1 MSDSHKNKQTAVM
14 PTYARADISFDR
26 GDGAYLV
33 STDGTRYLDFC
44 AGIAVTAL
52 GHSDPR
58 LVRVLSEQAKKVWHT
73 SNLFRIPD
81 QETLANQLVALSFA
95 DFAFFCNS
103 GAEAVEGGIKL
114 CRKYHSA
121 NGEPERYRI
130 LSFDGSFHGRTLA
143 TLSASKNAGHLEGFG
158 PEMEGFDI
166 LPFGNTNELRAAVTE
181 ETAAILVEPIQG
193 EGGIRPAEND
203 FLREVRSVA
212 DEFGLLVFFDEVQCG
227 IGRTGKLWAHEWSG
241 VKPDVMAVA
250 KGLGGGFPIGAVM
263 ATSEAAKGMVAGTHG
278 STFGG
283 NCLAGAVARKVLE
296 IVSERKFLE
305 KVQKVSKLLRHEI
318 TKQCEMHPTVYKGVR
333 GKGLMLGIKCG
344 PPNSEL
350 VKLLRDEGLLTVG
363 AGDNILRLVPPL
375 IIDEHHVAEAVS
387 MLSTVAKQLEKKK
400 LKKKD

>member
-1 MSDSHKNKQTAVM
+1 MSVLYKNKSTAVM
-14 PTYARADISFDR
+14 PTYARADISFDS

-33 STDGTRYLDFC
+33 ATDGTRYLDFC
-44 AGIAVTAL
+44 AGIAVNAL

-81 QETLANQLVALSFA
+81 QEILADQLVALSFA
-95 DFAFFCNS
+95 DLAFFCNS

-121 NGEPERYRI
+121 NGEPQRYRI
-130 LSFDGSFHGRTLA
+130 LSFEGSFHGRTLA

-158 PEMEGFDI
+158 PETKGFDI

-193 EGGIRPAEND
+193 EGGIRPAEHD
-203 FLREVRSVA
+203 FLREVRSIA
-212 DEFGLLVFFDEVQCG
+212 NEFGLLVFFDEVQCG
-227 IGRTGKLWAHEWSG
+227 IGRTGKLWAHEWAG
-241 VKPDVMAVA
+241 VEPDVMAVA

-283 NCLAGAVARKVLE
+283 NYLAGAVARKVLE
-296 IVSERKFLE
+296 IVSEEKFLG
-305 KVQKVSKLLRHEI
+305 KVHEVGKLLRHEI
-318 TKQCEMHPTVYKGVR
+318 AKQCEMHPTIYKGVR

-387 MLSTVAKQLEKKK
+387 MLSTVADKLEKKK
-400 LKKKD
+400 SGKKD

>member
-81 QETLANQLVALSFA
+81 QEMLADQLVASSFA

-130 LSFDGSFHGRTLA
+130 MSFDGSFHGRTLA

-158 PEMEGFDI
+158 PELEGFDI

-241 VKPDVMAVA
+241 VEPDVMAVA

-400 LKKKD
+400 VKKKD

>member
-1 MSDSHKNKQTAVM
+1 MSDLHKNKHTAVM

-283 NCLAGAVARKVLE
+283 NHLAGAVARKVLE

-305 KVQKVSKLLRHEI
+305 KVQKVGKLLHHEI
-318 TKQCEMHPTVYKGVR
+318 KKQCEMHPTVYKGVR

>member
-1 MSDSHKNKQTAVM
+1 MSDLHKNKQTAVM

-81 QETLANQLVALSFA
+81 QEMLANQLAASSFA

-158 PEMEGFDI
+158 PEIEGFDI

-241 VKPDVMAVA
+241 VEPDVMAVA

-283 NCLAGAVARKVLE
+283 NYLAGAVARKVLE

-363 AGDNILRLVPPL
+363 AGENILRLVPPL

-400 LKKKD
+400 FKKKD

>member
-81 QETLANQLVALSFA
+81 QEMLANQLVASSFA

-143 TLSASKNAGHLEGFG
+143 TLSASKNASHLEGFG
-158 PEMEGFDI
+158 PEIEGFDI
-166 LPFGNTNELRAAVTE
+166 FPFGNTNELRAAVTE

-241 VKPDVMAVA
+241 VEPDVMAVA

-283 NCLAGAVARKVLE
+283 NHLAGAVARKVLE

>member
-81 QETLANQLVALSFA
+81 QEMLANQLVASSFA

-158 PEMEGFDI
+158 PELEGFDI

-203 FLREVRSVA
+203 FLREVRSIA

-227 IGRTGKLWAHEWSG
+227 VGRTGKLWAHEWSG
-241 VKPDVMAVA
+241 VEPDVMAVA

-350 VKLLRDEGLLTVG
+350 VKLLRNEGLLTVG

-400 LKKKD
+400 VKKKD

>member
-1 MSDSHKNKQTAVM
+1 MSVSRKNKSIAVM
-14 PTYARADISFDR
+14 PTYSRADISFDR

-44 AGIAVTAL
+44 AGIAVNAL

-58 LVRVLSEQAKKVWHT
+58 LVRVLNDQAKKVWHT

-81 QETLANQLVALSFA
+81 QEILANQLVALSFA
-95 DFAFFCNS
+95 DLAFFCNS

-143 TLSASKNAGHLEGFG
+143 ALSASKNAGHLEGFG
-158 PEMEGFDI
+158 PETEGFDI
-166 LPFGNTNELRAAVTE
+166 LPFGNTEELRAAVTE
-181 ETAAILVEPIQG
+181 KTAAILVEPIQG
-193 EGGIRPAEND
+193 EGGIRPAEYD
-203 FLREVRSVA
+203 FLRDIRSIA
-212 DEFGLLVFFDEVQCG
+212 NELGLLVFFDEVQCG
-227 IGRTGKLWAHEWSG
+227 IGRTGKLWAHEWAG
-241 VKPDVMAVA
+241 VEPDVMAVA

-283 NCLAGAVARKVLE
+283 NYLAGAVARKVLE
-296 IVSERKFLE
+296 IVSEKKFLE
-305 KVQKVSKLLRHEI
+305 KVQEIGKLLRYEI
-318 TKQCEMHPTVYKGVR
+318 AKQCEKHPTVYKGVR

-387 MLSTVAKQLEKKK
+387 MLSKVAKKLEKKK
-400 LKKKD
+400 AEKKD